1 MTDGSRR
8 VIAGV
13 DAHTDEHHAAVLDE
27 GGRLLGTAAFPTTR
41 EGYEQLIAW
50 VAGHGVID
58 RIGVESTGSFA
69 AGLVRALAQKA
80 IVTVEVNQPHAHTR
94 HRRGKSD
101 PIDAE
106 LAARAVLSAVAS
118 AIPKHTAGIVEA
130 IRQLSVT
137 RDSAVKA
144 RSAALNQLENLI
156 ITAPDE
162 LRAALTQRKTL
173 PGKATLCL
181 KLRPDLT
188 RLREPAQAAKLA
200 LRSLARRIR
209 DLDLEIKELDRQ
221 LDQLT
226 RTAAPRTTRLLGV
239 GTVHTS
245 QLLVTAGQNIDR
257 LRGEAAF
264 ARICAAAP
272 IPASSGRT
280 IRHRLDRGGDR
291 QANKT
296 LHMIAVCR
304 LRHCPRTRAYAAR
317 RTAEGLSKRDIIRCL
332 KRYIAREL
340 YHSLRADLT
349 SLLPPPTPPRHPT
362 TIACGA
368 GPTGISRRRH

>member
-1 MTDGSRR
+1 MLTP
-8 VIAGV
+8 
-13 DAHTDEHHAAVLDE
+13 
-27 GGRLLGTAAFPTTR
+27 GT
-41 EGYEQLIAW
+41 
-50 VAGHGVID
+50 V
-58 RIGVESTGSFA
+58 
-69 AGLVRALAQKA
+69 
-80 IVTVEVNQPHAHTR
+80 
-94 HRRGKSD
+94 
-101 PIDAE
+101 
-106 LAARAVLSAVAS
+106 AARATRSTQSWRPALSSAQAS

-162 LRAALTQRKTL
+162 FRAALTQRKTL

-209 DLDLEIKELDRQ
+209 DLDLEINELDRQ

-368 GPTGISRRRH
+368 GPPGISRRRH

>member
-1 MTDGSRR
+1 MTDGSGR

-13 DAHTDEHHAAVLDE
+13 DAHIDEHHAAVLDE
-27 GGRLLGTAAFPTTR
+27 SGRLLGTAAFPATR
-41 EGYEQLIAW
+41 GGYELLIAW
-50 VAGHGVID
+50 VAEHGVID
-58 RIGVESTGSFA
+58 RVGVESTGSFA
-69 AGLVRALAQKA
+69 AGLVRALAERA
-80 IVTVEVNQPHAHTR
+80 IVTVEVNQPHPHSR
-94 HRRGKSD
+94 QRRGKSD

-130 IRQLSVT
+130 IRQLSVA

-162 LRAALTQRKTL
+162 LRAALTQPKTL
-173 PGKATLCL
+173 RGKATLCL
-181 KLRPDLT
+181 KLRPDLR

-200 LRSLARRIR
+200 LRSLARRVR
-209 DLDLEIKELDRQ
+209 DLNLEIGELDRQ
-221 LDQLT
+221 LTQLT
-226 RTAAPRTTRLLGV
+226 RTAAPRTSRLLGV
-239 GTVHTS
+239 GSVHTS
-245 QLLVTAGQNIDR
+245 QLLITAGQNIER
-257 LRGEAAF
+257 LHNEAAF

-280 IRHRLDRGGDR
+280 SRHRLDRGGDR
-291 QANKT
+291 RANKT

-317 RTAEGLSKRDIIRCL
+317 RTQEGLSKRDIIRCL

-349 SLLPPPTPPRHPT
+349 SLLPPPPRHT
-362 TIACGA
+362 VTITCGA
-368 GPTGISRRRH
+368 GPTGISRRRD

>member
-1 MTDGSRR
+1 M
-8 VIAGV
+8 
-13 DAHTDEHHAAVLDE
+13 
-27 GGRLLGTAAFPTTR
+27 
-41 EGYEQLIAW
+41 
-50 VAGHGVID
+50 
-58 RIGVESTGSFA
+58 
-69 AGLVRALAQKA
+69 
-80 IVTVEVNQPHAHTR
+80 
-94 HRRGKSD
+94 
-101 PIDAE
+101 
-106 LAARAVLSAVAS
+106 LSAVAS

-130 IRQLSVT
+130 IRQLAVT
-137 RDSAVKA
+137 RASAVKA

-162 LRAALTQRKTL
+162 LRVELARRKTL
-173 PGKATLCL
+173 SGKATLCR
-181 KLRPDLT
+181 KLRPDLA
-188 RLREPAQAAKLA
+188 RLGEPAQAAKLA
-200 LRSLARRIR
+200 LRSLARRVR
-209 DLDLEIKELDRQ
+209 GLDLEITELEGQLDR
-221 LDQLT
+221 LT
-226 RTAAPRTTRLLGV
+226 RAAAPRTTRLLGV

-245 QLLVTAGQNIDR
+245 QLLITAGENIDR
-257 LRGEAAF
+257 LRSEAAF

-291 QANKT
+291 RANKT

-349 SLLPPPTPPRHPT
+349 SLAPPTPPSRAI
-362 TIACGA
+362 TITCAA
-368 GPTGISRRRH
+368 RPTGTSKRRR